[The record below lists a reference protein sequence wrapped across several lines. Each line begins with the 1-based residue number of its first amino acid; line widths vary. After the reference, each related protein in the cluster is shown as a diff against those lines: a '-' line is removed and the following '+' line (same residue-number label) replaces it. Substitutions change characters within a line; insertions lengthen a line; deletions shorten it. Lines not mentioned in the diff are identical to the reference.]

1 MVSAHQWL
9 KDAEAHV
16 ASVLEQHH
24 FDTCTE
30 PMVVNDLYK
39 PLVGEKVRGGR
50 IVALVKA
57 LGKLW
62 VKNRDFGILCKRDLM
77 LFEFVAWSLR
87 RHMRCFQA
95 VIGFKQAAK
104 LRAWVEFRN
113 DLNSSRGTTL
123 FERDAEHS
131 ERAVRIEGDEQ
142 ALDADNSEDDIH
154 GGNGGTLSSA
164 DIIIPLDEP
173 DDELRDDEESESNAY
188 CAKWFDDVGR
198 VRPEKPPGMPSM
210 MPRPHSTR
218 LVPTQPADPPQHYG
232 PMKKRPPTTIARKL
246 SSTVPSEA
254 PPALAVTPKWGQ
266 IAPSSAII
274 DPLQHSVPMMPF
286 PMGSLP
292 AVPFPPPMPSNSLT
306 LGGLSESEVALR
318 EQNAYL
324 RGLLATG
331 YRSNPYATW

>member
-16 ASVLEQHH
+16 SNVLAQ
-24 FDTCTE
+24 FPTSTD

-62 VKNRDFGILCKRDLM
+62 VMNRDFGKLCKRDLM

-87 RHMRCFQA
+87 RHMRCYQA

-123 FERDAEHS
+123 FERA
-131 ERAVRIEGDEQ
+131 EGDEQ
-142 ALDADNSEDDIH
+142 VL
-154 GGNGGTLSSA
+154 T
-164 DIIIPLDEP
+164 LDEP
-173 DDELRDDEESESNAY
+173 DDEPDDELRDDELRDDEPDDELRDDELRDDEESESNAY

-246 SSTVPSEA
+246 SSTVQSEA

-292 AVPFPPPMPSNSLT
+292 AVPFPPTMPSNSLT